1 MIFKESQQVYTKI
14 PFILLYLGIK
24 CVLENNIIGFT
35 G

>member
-1 MIFKESQQVYTKI
+1 MIFKESQQVYTE
-14 PFILLYLGIK
+14 ILFKLQYLDIR